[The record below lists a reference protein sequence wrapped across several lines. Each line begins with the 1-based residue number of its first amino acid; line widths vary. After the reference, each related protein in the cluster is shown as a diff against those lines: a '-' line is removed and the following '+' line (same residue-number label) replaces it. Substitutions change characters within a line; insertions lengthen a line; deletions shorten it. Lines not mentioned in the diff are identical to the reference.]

1 LIKSA
6 AIRLIVILS
15 LVWIG
20 ISPASATFPGE
31 FETDTFDF
39 TVPTGLESRVNFW
52 KKVYTQYSTHHAI
65 IHDEDNLDIIYDVV
79 YLGNKTLSSRARH
92 RKLKPHIRK
101 LRKTLRKLARIKNRV
116 NLTPEE
122 ERIFK
127 LVQKNFIKAS
137 RNIRS
142 QLGQSDRF
150 EEGIRKS
157 GLYMKE
163 IKRIFKEV
171 GVPEELA
178 VLPHVESSFQ
188 LGAYSSAGAAGVWQF
203 TRSTGRRYMKVGYEV
218 DERRDPIVSAYAAAK
233 LLKFN
238 YEQLDSWPLAITAY
252 NHGANGMR
260 RAKRRHG
267 DDIVKVINNY
277 RSRTFGFASK
287 NFFSEFMA
295 ALEVTRNPQ
304 QYFPGIVMNQPFQ
317 FSEIPIEDYV
327 HISTLEKHFEM
338 SREEIAEYNPS
349 LRRPVISGKK
359 RIPKNYLLKVPIGR
373 YLNPDEL
380 YASIPEEL
388 KFNKQVRVRW
398 YTVRRGD
405 TLSTIA
411 RRHRTSVWKLKEM
424 NMLRGHRIYK
434 GQVLEIPGK
443 AYKRGTTRVV
453 RVEQPKPDWGKVII
467 PANLETAQ
475 YRVRRRDTL
484 TRIARNHGVHVSVLA
499 KLNTL
504 DDPHSLRPGQ
514 RIKVPKPGT
523 DFKLLLASAVSQS
536 KTQNQVSDVQA
547 GGNTEV
553 ASAVVPLKESQV
565 QPRETPVDLSEA
577 QSDGN
582 AIIASMTEPTAESLN
597 ETPKMEIQMSGVQS
611 DEATVV
617 ASTSEPLEKASEVD
631 EALSNIV
638 SAFQLNKNRHAFRPV
653 KLVSDNEEEY
663 RMGLIKV
670 DFDETLSHVADWARL
685 SVRELRQ
692 LNNLRRRGSRIRV
705 NQSIKVPFR
714 RTTPEEFERK
724 RQEYHK
730 AIQEDFFGNYQ
741 VEKVVTRKLKKG
753 ETLWEICNEVY
764 SIPFW
769 LLSNYNPDTDI
780 NAISVGASINIP
792 ILTDKPS

>member
-1 LIKSA
+1 
-6 AIRLIVILS
+6 
-15 LVWIG
+15 
-20 ISPASATFPGE
+20 
-31 FETDTFDF
+31 
-39 TVPTGLESRVNFW
+39 
-52 KKVYTQYSTHHAI
+52 
-65 IHDEDNLDIIYDVV
+65 
-79 YLGNKTLSSRARH
+79 
-92 RKLKPHIRK
+92 
-101 LRKTLRKLARIKNRV
+101 
-116 NLTPEE
+116 
-122 ERIFK
+122 
-127 LVQKNFIKAS
+127 
-137 RNIRS
+137 
-142 QLGQSDRF
+142 LGQSDRF
-150 EEGIRKS
+150 EEGLRKS

-178 VLPHVESSFQ
+178 ALPHVESSFQ

-218 DERRDPIVSAYAAAK
+218 DERRDPIVSAYAAAR

-252 NHGANGMR
+252 NHGANGMK

-267 DDIVKVINNY
+267 DDIVKVIDNY

-295 ALEVTRNPQ
+295 ALEVSQHPQ
-304 QYFPGIVMNQPFQ
+304 KYFPGIVMYQPFQ

-359 RIPKNYLLKVPIGR
+359 RVPKNYLFKVPIDR
-373 YLNPDEL
+373 EFNPDEL

-388 KFNKQVRVRW
+388 KFDKQVRVRW

-411 RRHRTSVWKLKEM
+411 RRMRTSVWKLKEM
-424 NMLRGHRIYK
+424 NTIRGHRIYK

-453 RVEQPKPDWGKVII
+453 RVEQPKPDWGKVVI
-467 PANLETAQ
+467 PANLETVQ

-523 DFKLLLASAVSQS
+523 DFKLLLASAVSQPE
-536 KTQNQVSDVQA
+536 TPNQVSD
-547 GGNTEV
+547 
-553 ASAVVPLKESQV
+553 
-565 QPRETPVDLSEA
+565 A
-577 QSDGN
+577 QTN
-582 AIIASMTEPTAESLN
+582 ENVIIANITGTTEESLT
-597 ETPKMEIQMSGVQS
+597 ETPKMQIQMSGVQS
-611 DEATVV
+611 DDATIV
-617 ASTSEPLEKASEVD
+617 ASTSEPLEKNSEV
-631 EALSNIV
+631 EKALSNIV

-653 KLVSDNEEEY
+653 KFVSHNEEDY

-753 ETLWEICNEVY
+753 ETLWEICNDVY

-780 NAISVGASINIP
+780 NSVSVGASINIP
-792 ILTDKPS
+792 VLTDNPS